1 MDDLH
6 LIKHKKFIAILDML
20 PSAKL
25 NDVKSWLLQQL
36 TYTLHKPVSKSFPT
50 QPMVVYEADELW

>member
-1 MDDLH
+1 M
-6 LIKHKKFIAILDML
+6 AILDML

-50 QPMVVYEADELW
+50 QPMVVYESDELW